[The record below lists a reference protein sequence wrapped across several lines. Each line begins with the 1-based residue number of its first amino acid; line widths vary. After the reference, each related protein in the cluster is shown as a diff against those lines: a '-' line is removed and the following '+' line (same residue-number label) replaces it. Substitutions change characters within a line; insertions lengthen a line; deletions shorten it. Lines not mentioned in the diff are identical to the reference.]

1 MSFASVDNWLW
12 RGKAK
17 SQSQDHTRTPYFLKP
32 GSRYLL
38 YFRLFVSICYVLW
51 LSVHLMLSR
60 TEFFFFI
67 TNWNLALSTCTFVL
81 LTYASFIG

>member
-1 MSFASVDNWLW
+1 
-12 RGKAK
+12 
-17 SQSQDHTRTPYFLKP
+17 
-32 GSRYLL
+32 
-38 YFRLFVSICYVLW
+38 
-51 LSVHLMLSR
+51 MLSR